1 MFTSLP
7 AGNGEKLSNKVE
19 GERLTFTVTG
29 PFRFFHISISSV
41 SIPTQSDSK
50 LTVSP
55 QRLFS
60 EEGTN
65 KRSVLG
71 INYLPPNFPFQV

>member
-29 PFRFFHISISSV
+29 PFRFLPISSV

-55 QRLFS
+55 LFS